1 MTGVGHHLP
10 AGPDTVLWGHI
21 DPERPP
27 ALKIAPGDSVT
38 VDTLSG
44 GPRNLPPE
52 ASRHRP
58 LPEHLA
64 VISTQQRLLGPHML
78 TGPIYV
84 EGALPGDRLIVE
96 IEKISLTQDWGWNA
110 IEPGFGLFPDLAPAY
125 ENLIVPIDRRR
136 RRAKLPWGPEVRL
149 EPFFGILAV
158 APPRELGVVSS
169 VPPGVFG
176 GNVDTKLFRVGARIS
191 FPVFAPGALFFAGD
205 GHALQGEGEICD
217 TALET
222 ALRGRFK
229 FTLEKGTAPAAP
241 EVEFGPII
249 ATFGFDA
256 SLETAVSQS
265 AERMIDWLCR
275 RSTLS
280 RSDAYR
286 HLSLC
291 ADLRIT
297 QLVNGQ
303 KGAHCLLDRGSLAGI
318 AGLQ

>member
-1 MTGVGHHLP
+1 MEHHLP
-10 AGPDTVLWGHI
+10 AGPHTVLWGHI
-21 DPERPP
+21 DPAAPP
-27 ALKIAPGDSVT
+27 ALHVAPGDCVT

-52 ASRHRP
+52 DSPHRP

-64 VISTQQRLLGPHML
+64 VISTLNRHLGPHML
-78 TGPIYV
+78 TGPIHIA
-84 EGALPGDRLIVE
+84 GAEPGDRLIVE
-96 IEKISLTQDWGWNA
+96 IEKISLTQTWGWNA

-125 ENLIVPIDRRR
+125 ESLIVPIDRRR
-136 RRAKLPWGPEVRL
+136 RRAQLPWGPEVRL

-158 APPRELGVVSS
+158 APPPELGIVSS

-176 GNVDTKLFRVGARIS
+176 GNVDTRLFRAGARIS
-191 FPVFAPGALFFAGD
+191 FPVFTPGALFFAGD

-222 ALRGRFK
+222 ALRGRFR
-229 FTLEKGTAPAAP
+229 FTLEKGTAPSAP
-241 EVEFGPII
+241 EVESGSII
-249 ATFGFDA
+249 ATFGFD
-256 SLETAVSQS
+256 SELQNAVSQA

-275 RSTLS
+275 RSALS
-280 RSDAYR
+280 RTEAYR

-291 ADLRIT
+291 SDLRIT

-303 KGAHCLLDRGSLAGI
+303 KGAHCLLDRRSLVGI
-318 AGLQ
+318 AGFQ